1 MLASPIQRQTQL
13 PPAHGRQALRF
24 QDPPAGHRDNR
35 PFRQAPCLRPAAGF
49 RRQRGGCKGE
59 RGTRLRPTWT
69 RWTIEAANAITARP
83 CCQLSGSPEPSGECG
98 RQGEGKFGK
107 SCRLPEPIHAVACG
121 SPRTGRS
128 AAGWLATCQ
137 GSRRWLIRALAC
149 GPARGSNGPIRQRV
163 AGLGSQPTP
172 ECGFPRKDAGRR
184 PSQEPVAKTAAMA
197 GRASAAR
204 AHPEPAQVGDR
215 AAPFRIARASP
226 RRARR
231 TGLPAFAC
239 GAIDRWLLRGAG
251 ARIPGIEPRRF
262 SFRTRPACRRER
274 PVALRRVESRPL
286 NDAGR
291 RLGSPPDRATAP
303 VAARHRAWTRLP
315 LYGDRR

>member
-1 MLASPIQRQTQL
+1 MSLARTDTCGS
-13 PPAHGRQALRF
+13 LRF
-24 QDPPAGHRDNR
+24 
-35 PFRQAPCLRPAAGF
+35 APDRSLRSG
-49 RRQRGGCKGE
+49 
-59 RGTRLRPTWT
+59 L
-69 RWTIEAANAITARP
+69 ARHMP
-83 CCQLSGSPEPSGECG
+83 GLAPLVDS
-98 RQGEGKFGK
+98 
-107 SCRLPEPIHAVACG
+107 
-121 SPRTGRS
+121 RTGLRARS
-128 AAGWLATCQ
+128 GLQ
-137 GSRRWLIRALAC
+137 R
-149 GPARGSNGPIRQRV
+149 PIRQRV

-251 ARIPGIEPRRF
+251 GRPPGIEPRRF
-262 SFRTRPACRRER
+262 PFRTRPACRRER
-274 PVALRRVESRPL
+274 PAALRRVESRPL

-303 VAARHRAWTRLP
+303 VAARHRA
-315 LYGDRR
+315 